1 MACKK
6 AKGKRAKTRNK
17 LRRKRKFGKLTVN
30 KRLSVFEDGEKVQI
44 HIDPSVHSGFPNP
57 RYQGFVGTVDG
68 KQGPYTF
75 KIAFKLGRTK
85 KICLVNG
92 AHLKVLK
99 MPPKAENTN
108 IENIKVIA

>member
-17 LRRKRKFGKLTVN
+17 LKRKRKFGKLTVN
-30 KRLSVFEDGEKVQI
+30 KRLSVFENGEKVQI

-75 KIAFKLGRTK
+75 KVSLKLGRTK

-99 MPPKAENTN
+99 MQKEP
-108 IENIKVIA
+108 ENIKVAA

>member
-17 LRRKRKFGKLTVN
+17 LKRKRKFGKLTVN

-57 RYQGFVGTVDG
+57 RYQGFVGTVSG

-75 KIAFKLGRTK
+75 KVVFKQGRTK
-85 KICLVNG
+85 KTELVNG

-99 MPPKAENTN
+99 MPEKAEN
-108 IENIKVIA
+108 IKLVAA